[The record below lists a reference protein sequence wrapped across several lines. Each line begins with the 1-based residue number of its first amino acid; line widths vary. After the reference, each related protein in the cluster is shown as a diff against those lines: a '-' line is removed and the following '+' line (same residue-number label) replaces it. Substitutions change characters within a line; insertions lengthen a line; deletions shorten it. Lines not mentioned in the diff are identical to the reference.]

1 MPLGITIFNDMT
13 SKITFSLSNLD
24 GVADQKMPT
33 DRFIPSRNSFEDLAM
48 VYKIASRASIEE
60 TNDSPNDENRMYS
73 KILKSNFNKRE
84 KVQPKTCLDFF
95 DLENSKISIPQT
107 MMQDQVRKIPKVP
120 FKVLD
125 APFLQDDFYL
135 NVVDWSPSNA
145 LAVGLGNAV
154 YMWGFHT
161 NTVEKV
167 SQFDEYNMVTGV
179 CWDKLSDTLAIGA
192 LNGNVQI
199 WDIQKMKCVQTYEDH
214 YERVGALSLYN
225 SQLLTG
231 SRDRT
236 IQLRDIKAK
245 QKPIMSYLNHKQEIC
260 GLKWSP
266 DGQYFASGGNDNKL
280 FVYSPKTLY
289 PLMKKNHKAA
299 VKAIAWSEKHYGLL
313 ATGAGTADRCIRIWN
328 VLDKKLVDF
337 KDTDSQICSIIFSK
351 YDDEVITSHG
361 FSNNEICAW
370 KLKGLKKTHTLPGHT
385 SRVLYLSMSPNGEYI
400 VTGAGDETLRFWNL
414 NYENNDNC
422 KLKTSIQPQFSFN
435 VLR

>member
-1 MPLGITIFNDMT
+1 MT
-13 SKITFSLSNLD
+13 SKTTFSLTNFDCLPEQRPAS
-24 GVADQKMPT
+24 
-33 DRFIPSRNSFEDLAM
+33 DRFIPSRSSFEDLAM
-48 VYKIASRASIEE
+48 GYKIASRASIEE
-60 TNDSPNDENRMYS
+60 LSDSPNDENKMYS

-84 KVQPKTCLDFF
+84 KATPKTCLDLG
-95 DLENSKISIPQT
+95 DLESSKIVLPPH
-107 MMQDQVRKIPKVP
+107 MAQDKTRKIPKVP

-135 NVVDWSPSNA
+135 NVVDWSASNS

-214 YERVGALSLYN
+214 FERVGALSLHN
-225 SQLLTG
+225 AMLLTG

-236 IQLRDIKAK
+236 IQLRDLRAK
-245 QKPIMSYLNHKQEIC
+245 QKPISSYLTHKQEIC

-313 ATGAGTADRCIRIWN
+313 ATGAGTADRCIRVWN
-328 VLDKKLVDF
+328 VLEKKIVDF
-337 KDTDSQICSIIFSK
+337 KDTGSQICNIIFSK
-351 YDDEVITSHG
+351 HDDEIITSHG
-361 FSNNEICAW
+361 FSNNEICIW
-370 KLKGLKKTHTLPGHT
+370 RLKGLKKTHTLPGHT

-414 NYENNDNC
+414 NYDNKEDC
-422 KLKTSIQPQFSFN
+422 KLQTPAKSLQFAFN